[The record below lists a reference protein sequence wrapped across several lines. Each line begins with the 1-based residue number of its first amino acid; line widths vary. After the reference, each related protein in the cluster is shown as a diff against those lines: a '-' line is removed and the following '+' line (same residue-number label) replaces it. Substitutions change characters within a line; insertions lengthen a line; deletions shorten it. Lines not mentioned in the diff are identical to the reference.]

1 MKDLKLFVNKDMYDK
16 LEVLRNAGVDID
28 IFIQESIDGVLKEF
42 KENPESFV
50 KKFAEIENDYQ
61 TKYNIN

>member
-1 MKDLKLFVNKDMYDK
+1 MKDLKLYVNGDMFDK
-16 LEVLRNAGVDID
+16 LEILRKAGVDID
-28 IFIQESIDGVLKEF
+28 IFIQESIDTMLKEF
-42 KENPESFV
+42 KENPESFI

>member
-1 MKDLKLFVNKDMYDK
+1 MKDVKLYVNRGMFDK
-16 LEVLRNAGVDID
+16 LEILRKSGVDID
-28 IFIQESIDGVLKEF
+28 IFIQESIDNMLKEF
-42 KENPESFV
+42 KENPEAFI